1 MFDHQPKVFGET
13 EDGICRF
20 ALGIRGIRD
29 SKKRG
34 INVIVTVDKQEFH
47 RKRLILDSECM
58 IPDDQ
63 GVTEEWILRV
73 DGREY
78 GPANIETLREWKAEG
93 RVLPANEARRA
104 DAELW
109 SLAAEI
115 PGLFNVEALPTFSAP
130 RLIHSTSSGQAPPP
144 LPPRGFGEILTGTFR
159 IYATGFLQFF
169 SLTLLVVLP
178 SVCAQLTAIWMQTG
192 RASDADPR
200 VLAAGGFAFLMFIF
214 SMAMWPVY
222 VAGIQI
228 ITTEIAAGRRI
239 GFFAALNDAVR
250 FWPRIAALCIFVYG
264 VFFLLIVFAF
274 LIAAMIVG
282 GASSVFVILLALALL
297 GVQIWMF
304 GRFFVNVLL
313 WQEVPV
319 LENPGLIDELRQSP
333 KLAHSGSQLQWV
345 QRPLWRGVF
354 IASLWF
360 ALVLAIA
367 LVSEWTTLQHSLN
380 ELMTIQDPQ
389 TVLQKLTEAQQAHGF
404 DVLSFA
410 LGIVQKIL
418 QPLIGIAFV
427 LLYFDSRKER

>member
-1 MFDHQPKVFGET
+1 
-13 EDGICRF
+13 
-20 ALGIRGIRD
+20 
-29 SKKRG
+29 
-34 INVIVTVDKQEFH
+34 
-47 RKRLILDSECM
+47 M

-115 PGLFNVEALPTFSAP
+115 PGLFNLEALPIVSAP
-130 RLIHSTSSGQAPPP
+130 RLTHSTSLAQAPPP
-144 LPPRGFGEILTGTFR
+144 LPPSGVGQILADTFR
-159 IYATGFLQFF
+159 IYVKGFLQFL

-178 SVCAQLTAIWMQTG
+178 SVCAQLTAMWMQTG
-192 RASDADPR
+192 KASDADPR

-228 ITTEIAAGRRI
+228 ITVEIAAGRRL
-239 GFFAALNDAVR
+239 GFFAGLNDAVR
-250 FWPRIAALCIFVYG
+250 FWPRVTALCIFVYG

-274 LIAAMIVG
+274 LIAAMIVAA
-282 GASSVFVILLALALL
+282 ASSVFVILLALALL
-297 GVQIWMF
+297 GLQVWMF
-304 GRFFVNVLL
+304 GRFFVNVLF
-313 WQEVPV
+313 WQQFAV
-319 LENPGLIDELRQSP
+319 LENAGVIESLRESRN
-333 KLAHSGSQLQWV
+333 LARSGSELPWF
-345 QRPLWRGVF
+345 QRPLWRGIL

-360 ALVLAIA
+360 AFVLAIA

-380 ELMTIQDPQ
+380 ELMTTQDPQ
-389 TVLQKLTEAQQAHGF
+389 TLLQKLTEAQQAHGF

-410 LGIVQKIL
+410 LGILQKIL

-427 LLYFDSRKER
+427 LLYIESRKER